1 MAEFPA
7 PMEGTIMATVF
18 PDIGTMDQWRSSQR
32 DALMS
37 GKCYPGAETLS
48 NYSIVPGQ
56 LMVGYKEQKYNYT
69 NDPTAQLGFTATPG
83 LEQTM
88 SIEAQMRKMRFIG
101 VPTDEWHFSGADMYN
116 TDSLDHGL
124 GVKVSGKIT
133 RKNDTHADLPCGQWV
148 GWRLKP
154 YRNGDPGTKQ
164 NRQKHEINTGFNP
177 LASRHY
183 QGAPFD
189 VPEIELERFDASD
202 FTFQLASCFWAITT
216 KRDAGG
222 VSDISYYEF
231 STGDLS
237 DLNTLQL
244 DALNWAWGI
253 LGMLVAQEVDANNR
267 RVQAENFGFF
277 AKNGLTQIA
286 TNKLKAIFRR
296 NVDPDANNI
305 DPFTNVAFTGIEE
318 LPQVVDVVDAGG
330 KKDVTK
336 TNTNKDKYVNH
347 AIETCMHKLT
357 GGVTGGLMAKFERV
371 IGKTCSSAAPMGDV
385 DILLIGQKIGI

>member
-56 LMVGYKEQKYNYT
+56 LMVGYKDQKYNYT

-83 LEQTM
+83 LEQTT

-253 LGMLVAQEVDANNR
+253 LGMFVAGSPANE
-267 RVQAENFGFF
+267 RVTTAKNAGFF
-277 AKNGLTQIA
+277 SPTGISA
-286 TNKLKAIFRR
+286 TGEALLKSVFRR
-296 NVDPDANNI
+296 NTDPEQNPQ
-305 DPFTNVAFTGIEE
+305 DPFTNAGFPDDIKDLASLDPTKADGG
-318 LPQVVDVVDAGG
+318 LDANQ
-330 KKDVTK
+330 KQ
-336 TNTNKDKYVNH
+336 NYVNH
-347 AIETCMHKLT
+347 AMETCMHKLT